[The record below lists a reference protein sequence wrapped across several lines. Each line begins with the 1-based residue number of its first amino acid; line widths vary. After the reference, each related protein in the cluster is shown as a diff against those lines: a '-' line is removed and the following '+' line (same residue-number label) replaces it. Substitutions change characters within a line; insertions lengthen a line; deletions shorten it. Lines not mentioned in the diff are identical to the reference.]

1 MGPAQANDA
10 ATFLAR
16 SGADPLFDPRLLSQ
30 RTPCRPRTARVAA
43 VSDQVLCC
51 GAAGARGNRQV
62 DGRPGLPIR
71 ADGIGMSGQ
80 DRWHVALAVKW
91 GSSHTVG
98 DTLANPRSGG
108 IIMDV
113 HDPAEAVEVLDLLLK
128 FFCDGELWVKGRLS
142 DRRGNRC
149 LVGALDFV
157 SSHHA
162 IQSDAAERYLAD
174 EISAVRDCD
183 DAGVDLARFRASLR
197 QALSGGRYRVSE
209 IVLRRDSFL
218 ILTTGVRTS
227 LSCGR
232 SSGRHGR
239 QRRTM
244 RNRPSFRARASPW
257 SPTS

>member
-1 MGPAQANDA
+1 M
-10 ATFLAR
+10 
-16 SGADPLFDPRLLSQ
+16 
-30 RTPCRPRTARVAA
+30 
-43 VSDQVLCC
+43 
-51 GAAGARGNRQV
+51 GAR
-62 DGRPGLPIR
+62 
-71 ADGIGMSGQ
+71 
-80 DRWHVALAVKW
+80 
-91 GSSHTVG
+91 
-98 DTLANPRSGG
+98 
-108 IIMDV
+108 
-113 HDPAEAVEVLDLLLK
+113 DPAEAVEVLYLLLK
-128 FFCDGELWVKGRLS
+128 FFGDGERWVKGRLS

-162 IQSDAAERYLAD
+162 VQSDAAERYLAD
-174 EISAVRDCD
+174 EISNAGDCN
-183 DAGVDLARFRASLR
+183 DAGGDCARFRASLR
-197 QALSGGRYRVSE
+197 RALSGGRYRVSE